1 MQQLQSTIRI
11 HLDSCFRHLMN
22 VSFWS
27 ASLSF
32 WKYLGLLLTNASP
45 CSPEHHVLLSRFYS
59 LYSTARYCHQ
69 ELGETKKRAAARELQ
84 SDLRSSAGQTDD
96 ANWKTMVLCN
106 CCMRKY
112 ATVCRQI
119 CRINLKVDD
128 MSALCSQLG
137 FTANKWTKSSRE
149 KPNRFFFVFTMF
161 GVVLLEMFLIS
172 YLILFALSKN
182 SLFICLLILHFG
194 LPWQSLFLFLMCLF
208 CFFL

>member
-128 MSALCSQLG
+128 MFTTWFHSQQVDKKFQRKTEQIFLRLHDVWGSATWNVSHQL
-137 FTANKWTKSSRE
+137 SH
-149 KPNRFFFVFTMF
+149 FVCT
-161 GVVLLEMFLIS
+161 V
-172 YLILFALSKN
+172 KK
-182 SLFICLLILHFG
+182 
-194 LPWQSLFLFLMCLF
+194 
-208 CFFL
+208 